1 MSSEQP
7 GLRARSVRLSG
18 LGPGTGR
25 LPEPPEGS
33 RLERRLHL
41 LLQGRGAARLPAS
54 QVCSLPEASC
64 RASSRASYSP
74 AVVGSGPELTLGFA
88 HHTVGA
94 SRPGADSGTPGRG
107 SLARPGPTG
116 RCTTMRRVA
125 ESFSKGRV
133 SLFPSLRR
141 PFLAQGLGPAG
152 RQGCPLSPAPTPEW
166 PRGKPRAAVTGHHTE
181 TARGSA
187 TCPAPHREDERS
199 WDPRAWAGPS
209 PALTQ
214 SGPAV
219 CVLPA
224 PSPGPNSPPP
234 DSLLMPRPRCS
245 PPRGRTMTPPPRLHF

>member
-33 RLERRLHL
+33 QLERRLHL

-54 QVCSLPEASC
+54 QVCALSEASC

-133 SLFPSLRR
+133 SLFPSLPSAPLPSSR
-141 PFLAQGLGPAG
+141 PGTSGEAGLSSVA
-152 RQGCPLSPAPTPEW
+152 SA
-166 PRGKPRAAVTGHHTE
+166 HT
-181 TARGSA
+181 
-187 TCPAPHREDERS
+187 
-199 WDPRAWAGPS
+199 
-209 PALTQ
+209 
-214 SGPAV
+214 
-219 CVLPA
+219 
-224 PSPGPNSPPP
+224 
-234 DSLLMPRPRCS
+234 
-245 PPRGRTMTPPPRLHF
+245 